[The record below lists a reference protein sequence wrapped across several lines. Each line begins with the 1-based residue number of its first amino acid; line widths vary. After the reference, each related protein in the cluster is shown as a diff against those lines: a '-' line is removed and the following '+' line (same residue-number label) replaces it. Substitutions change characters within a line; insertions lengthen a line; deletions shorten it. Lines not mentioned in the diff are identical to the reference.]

1 MPRAIRAKS
10 GDAVFRDRWGN
21 GMSAQTL
28 AAPMG
33 LAGMPDAVRGMAPD
47 RESDRE
53 AILACQAGDRS
64 AFDRLVERHQREIYR
79 LCFRYV
85 NNHEDASDLAQD
97 SFVKAYKA
105 IGRFRGDSAFSTW
118 LYRIAVNTCLNFRAA
133 RRVAQEELSETLAD
147 PGTPVVQRMQERERS
162 QQVRDAVSRLPE
174 KQRAT
179 LILKIYHDLTHE
191 EVAGILG
198 SSVGTVKANLFHAV
212 GNLRKMLG
220 TTATVEMGE

>member
-1 MPRAIRAKS
+1 
-10 GDAVFRDRWGN
+10 
-21 GMSAQTL
+21 MSAQVL
-28 AAPMG
+28 ASRMAF
-33 LAGMPDAVRGMAPD
+33 AGVHDAVRVTASD
-47 RESDRE
+47 REDDRE
-53 AILACQAGDRS
+53 AILASQRGDRA

-79 LCFRYV
+79 LCYRYV
-85 NNHEDASDLAQD
+85 NNHEDAADLAQD

-118 LYRIAVNTCLNFRAA
+118 LYRIAVNTCLNFRAS
-133 RRVAQEELSETLAD
+133 RRMAQEELSEALAD
-147 PGTPVVQRMQERERS
+147 PGVPVVQRMQERERS
-162 QQVRDAVSRLPE
+162 QQVRDAVARLPE

-220 TTATVEMGE
+220 TSGAAEMGE